1 MILKLLMVTC
11 SLEKNNNAKNLN
23 KEMKKV
29 ITTMM
34 IVLVIAGLST
44 AQDVG
49 EITVPLSEPS
59 KRGKVKVD
67 VRKGSID
74 VIGTNRKDV
83 LVKYTTMRSKKDKP
97 MKDGLKVIA
106 SSATDLEISEKN
118 NYIEIESDSWNR
130 GVNLVVEV
138 PSNVDL
144 HVETYNNGDLYVK
157 NVNGE
162 IVADNYNGKITAEE
176 ISGSLVADTYNGK
189 IVATF
194 NAVTPD
200 TPMAF
205 TTYNG
210 DVDLTLPSNF
220 KGSMKMKTARG
231 EVYSGFDFTVE
242 KNKPV
247 TKTEKKSGTYKVYLD
262 DWVRGNINGGGPE
275 IMIKNYNGDI
285 YLRKN

>member
-1 MILKLLMVTC
+1 
-11 SLEKNNNAKNLN
+11 
-23 KEMKKV
+23 MKKI
-29 ITTMM
+29 ITTII
-34 IVLVIAGLST
+34 IVLAALQLVK

-49 EITVPLSEPS
+49 ELTVPFSNPS

-67 VRKGSID
+67 IKKGSVD

-83 LVKYTTMRSKKDKP
+83 LVKYTTMKSKKENT
-97 MKDGLKVIA
+97 MKEGLKVIA

-118 NYIEIESDSWNR
+118 NFIEIESDSWNK

-138 PSNVDL
+138 PSGVDL
-144 HVETYNNGDLYVK
+144 HMETYNNGDLYVK

-162 IVADNYNGKITAEE
+162 IVADNYNGEIVAEE

-194 NAVTPD
+194 NAVTPE

-210 DVDLTLPSNF
+210 DIDLTLPASF
-220 KGSMKMKTARG
+220 KGSMKMRTARG
-231 EVYSGFDFTVE
+231 EVYSGFDFAVE
-242 KNKPV
+242 KNKPI

-285 YLRKN
+285 YLRKK